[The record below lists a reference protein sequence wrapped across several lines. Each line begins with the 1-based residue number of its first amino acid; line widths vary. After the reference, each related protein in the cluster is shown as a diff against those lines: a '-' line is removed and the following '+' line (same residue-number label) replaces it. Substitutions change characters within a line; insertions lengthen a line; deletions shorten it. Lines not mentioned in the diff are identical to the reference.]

1 MHNSEILDLINQ
13 IEDENID
20 FLNEWELNFLDSIR
34 KQVAEGGKFLTEK
47 QIEKF
52 YDIRAK
58 VERGWEGINHE

>member
-1 MHNSEILDLINQ
+1 MHNSEILDFINQ

-34 KQVAEGGKFLTEK
+34 KQVTEEGKFLTNR